1 MKHLTHNKIYSLV
14 IIAEIAFF
22 LLLWVFQPSPFLPS
36 MGATFS
42 AFIRLVTEQE
52 LLAEL
57 FVSMS
62 TCFTAMLLSFI
73 ISLLLAYLGQVKFGT
88 HQVKIFQPIVFFI
101 TKLRF
106 FTLVGLSFIFT
117 LYTPDGHWLK
127 IAMLTFGMTVF
138 YITSVHDIVSRVES
152 YEYIHART
160 LGKSEFGVLWE
171 VIVLGKFHM
180 VYQALIQNF
189 AILWGMLTLVEG
201 VVRYEGGIGSLL
213 LNENKS
219 LHLDSVFAIQ
229 FLVLVTGL
237 ILDYALIFIGNLIM
251 PYTNLSSHK

>member
-1 MKHLTHNKIYSLV
+1 MKKLTHKQIYLLV
-14 IIAEIAFF
+14 VIAEILLF
-22 LLLWVFQPSPFLPS
+22 LLLWIFQPSPLLPS
-36 MGATFS
+36 MGDTFS
-42 AFIRLVTEQE
+42 AFSRLVIEQA

-62 TCFTAMLLSFI
+62 TCFTAMFFSFI

-88 HQVKIFQPIVFFI
+88 QQVKIFEPVVFFI

-106 FTLVGLSFIFT
+106 VTLVGLSFIFT

-160 LGKSEFGVLWE
+160 LGKSEFGVLYE
-171 VIVLGKFHM
+171 VIILGKFHM
-180 VYQALIQNF
+180 VYQALVQSF
-189 AILWGMLTLVEG
+189 AILWSMLTLVEG
-201 VVRYEGGIGSLL
+201 VVRSEGGIGSML

-229 FLVLVTGL
+229 FLVLLTGMV
-237 ILDYALIFIGNLIM
+237 LDYGLTYLGNLLM
-251 PYTNLSSHK
+251 PYAQISTRK